1 MSGKVQSKVK
11 EVTYSGRHVESLYEI
26 EVICRQVDKTQVD
39 ECFRTPP
46 YICTRCYFDEVKGK
60 LEGLL

>member
-39 ECFRTPP
+39 E
-46 YICTRCYFDEVKGK
+46 
-60 LEGLL
+60 